1 MSRMHDAMFHKD
13 MEYFGIIVLSNDIFL
28 EYLWKGHNCALTY
41 RIKCLEEKTLRKMTD
56 TYFQE

>member
-1 MSRMHDAMFHKD
+1 MFHKD
-13 MEYFGIIVLSNDIFL
+13 LEYFGIIVLNNDIFL

-41 RIKCLEEKTLRKMTD
+41 RIKCLEEKSLRKMTD